1 MRFVNRALLAAA
13 LVFPSTMAFSAESDA
28 KNDERPPETLG
39 FVEWVVMQ
47 DTSLRLKARLD
58 TGAKTSSLHAVNV
71 EPFEK
76 DGEEWV
82 SFQIPLGDH
91 QDQPTEGE
99 LDHEDIILELERPVE
114 RTVLIKRKG
123 APSQKR
129 YVVMMDFCIA
139 GTTHTT
145 QFSLTDRGKFSYP
158 ALLGRRFMRDDNI
171 LIDSSDGFMAER
183 ECEYIIL
190 EELAT
195 KHAENVIEEADGDS

>member
-1 MRFVNRALLAAA
+1 MRFVKRALLAAA
-13 LVFPSTMAFSAESDA
+13 LVFPSTMALSAESDG
-28 KNDERPPETLG
+28 KTDPRPPETLG
-39 FVEWVVMQ
+39 FVEWIVMQ

-58 TGAKTSSLHAVNV
+58 TGAKTSSLHAVNI
-71 EPFEK
+71 EPFER

-99 LDHEDIILELERPVE
+99 LEHDNVILELERPVE

-171 LIDSSDGFMAER
+171 LIDSSDGFIAER
-183 ECEYIIL
+183 ECEYITL

-195 KHAENVIEEADGDS
+195 KHAENVIEEAGGDS